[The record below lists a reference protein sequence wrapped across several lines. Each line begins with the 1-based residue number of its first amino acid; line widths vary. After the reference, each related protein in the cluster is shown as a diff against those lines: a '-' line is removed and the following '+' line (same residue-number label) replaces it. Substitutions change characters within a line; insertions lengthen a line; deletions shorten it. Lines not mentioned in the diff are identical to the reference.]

1 MHIAVSGAGP
11 IGSAVSSSS
20 LACNAR
26 ALPYDV
32 LIEYAVDVFWGDRFT
47 ITDGVGQIEQAID
60 DRHSIDVGIKHDG
73 TGAQAFG
80 PVLADLLPKCS
91 GVVPVVVDWREV
103 AAVGPDV
110 VVEPELA
117 HKHLPGF
124 AVDAHDLAVVLFM
137 RPAGRRDR
145 VAVLGVQRGVV
156 LTRRV
161 LTTRQRAPGPVGS
174 PGRISITV
182 IPVTGPAVAGRVRH
196 FVDAL
201 RPRATDLVLGQ
212 WHHGPGLVVGKLEAR
227 IGLPDPVL

>member
-1 MHIAVSGAGP
+1 MPVDLPRARSIACA
-11 IGSAVSSSS
+11 AWSSS
-20 LACNAR
+20 LVCNAR
-26 ALPYDV
+26 ALPDDV
-32 LIEYAVDVFWGDRFT
+32 LIEYAVDLFRGDRFT
-47 ITDGVGQIEQAID
+47 ITDGVGQIEQAVD

-73 TGAQAFG
+73 AGAQAFG

-91 GVVPVVVDWREV
+91 GVVPVVVGGREV
-103 AAVGPDV
+103 AAIGPDV

-117 HKHLPGF
+117 HKHLAGF

-161 LTTRQRAPGPVGS
+161 LTSRQRAPGPVGS
-174 PGRISITV
+174 PGCISITV

-201 RPRATDLVLGQ
+201 GPLATDLVLGQ
-212 WHHGPGLVVGKLEAR
+212 
-227 IGLPDPVL
+227 